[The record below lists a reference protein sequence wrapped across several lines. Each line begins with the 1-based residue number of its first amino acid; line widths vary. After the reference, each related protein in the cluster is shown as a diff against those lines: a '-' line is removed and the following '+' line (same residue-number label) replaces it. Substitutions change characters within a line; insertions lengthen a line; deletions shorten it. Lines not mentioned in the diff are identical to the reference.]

1 MKNIFLAALA
11 ALALAAAP
19 ARAGSQPQR
28 ALDECYGK
36 PLAVHVKGWAYDP
49 DVSSQSIDVHVYLY
63 TDSGCTSRYGDIRV
77 LTANVPRPDVNQAK
91 GITGDHGFDADI
103 PVADAGDYWVK
114 VFAIDATGDGNP
126 QIGSTR
132 SVTVAAVFPG
142 AGISSDPYLIST
154 TAEWNAFASCVNA
167 GINGAAFYRLAADIG
182 PVSSTVGTEDHP
194 FTGTFDGGGHAIDLA
209 IADTGNQGA
218 APFRHIAGAT
228 IMNAKTT
235 GSVTGT
241 LHCAGLVGFAQG
253 SRNRILQ
260 CEVAADIVCGGGAHS
275 HCGGILG
282 HGKSSSTRILN
293 GLFSGTISGATT
305 ATGVIYGWGD
315 DGTHTIENC
324 LSTGTFTDCGG
335 IELMR
340 TNKGTASIVNCFRKN
355 GGGSQGTDASGM
367 TADELLSAL
376 GPGWEV
382 RDHAIR
388 PALLGDRSLVFATIR
403 GLEAFQL
410 SGLAAFARP
419 VVEVEDFH
427 GAIVA
432 PSCYTV
438 TIRDGDGAIVAGD
451 LAASASYTLTVQAAD
466 GNAGAYTDSA
476 TASFTCP
483 LAVFVDAGAGDDAND
498 GLAPTSAFQSI
509 QRAID
514 LSESGAI
521 VFVAA
526 GIYEPV
532 YVHDKTLTIIGADA
546 ASTVIDGDDM
556 DCCATLSS
564 GTTLRNFT
572 IRNGLAAAEDGTL
585 EDCIVENCS
594 DDRVLLG
601 TDTIR
606 CIVRNSLSGDSCVID
621 GGVHRNTLF
630 HGLSGHYIFGD
641 STLYNCTVANN
652 AADWGDA
659 EDYHIGEQNP
669 EYDSGQLFC
678 GGSRFNC
685 IVWDNTRSEGLD
697 EYLRPIWSP
706 CPENDAADPVFL
718 DPGRG
723 NFRLRG
729 ESPAI
734 DSGNSAY
741 APQAGATD
749 LDGRPRVQGA
759 AIDRGCYEGAADVVV
774 TAASVGCGTVSPPLI
789 ALKAPGTATFTAD
802 AAGWNRPV
810 AGWYTN
816 GVLAANSGDT
826 FTLSGVTEDTA
837 VVVRFAAA
845 DWYADASS
853 GDDANDGLSAGTAF
867 RTVQRAFAAA
877 ARDDAIHLAAGTYG
891 PIDDHGGRVSI
902 AGAGAG
908 ATIVDGGGS
917 SCCATLAGGTTL
929 RRLTL
934 RNGRGSEGGGA
945 RGGAL
950 EDCVVEN
957 CSGYSGAVR
966 DADTLRCIVRN
977 CSADRDV
984 VSGGTHR
991 NSLFHGLVGN
1001 RAFYGATLY
1010 SCTVADS
1017 TGWWRFREEGAARNC
1032 VFWGNSAGND
1042 AEDPLFAG
1050 ASAGDYRL
1058 RAESPA
1064 IDAGDLAFAT
1074 EAGETDLAGNPR
1086 VQGAAIDRGCH
1097 EGGVAG
1103 LVRCTAAVEGFGGT
1117 VSPASF
1123 QTNAPATVTFT
1134 SQPAGFFARPV
1145 AGWYTNGVLAS
1156 SSGGTFTLTD
1166 VTEDV
1171 AVTVRFEPT
1180 ELHVDVVAGDD
1191 ANDGLS
1197 PATALRTIAAAI
1209 DIAASGDTVHAAAG
1223 TYAPIDTRGR
1233 TVSIVGAGAAST
1245 AVDGGGSER
1254 CALLSGG
1261 STLTGFT
1268 LRNGRASAESDAVV
1282 KNGGLVDCVVENCR
1296 VDGSYASLLRDVG
1309 TLRCIVRR
1317 CSSSAAYGTIRGGT
1331 HRCTLF
1337 HSLRGEI
1344 WFFES
1349 APTLYNCTFA
1359 DNSAKYLMQYGTFFN
1374 CILWGNSSQDGAVCN
1389 DAQDPR
1395 FVDAPGGDYRL
1406 RAGSPA
1412 IDAGDAAYAGE
1423 AGETDVAG
1431 NARVQ
1436 GAAIDRGCYEGP
1448 GLQGIRI
1455 AASAEGHGAVS
1466 PGCAYVQGP
1475 AESVL
1480 FTADTSVWGCPVVAW
1495 LTNGVLAAEGGDTFR
1510 IDGVTEDVAVT
1521 VKFAPGTLYVDA
1533 SGNDSN
1539 DGSSP
1544 ARALRTLQRAINV
1557 SGSGD
1562 TIRVASGGYSPI
1574 DVGGRT
1580 LTIVGAGAGSTTID
1594 GGGRNRCATLTPET
1608 TLRGFT
1614 LRNGIAKGWV
1624 LDSYIWESTDWNSVV
1639 KFGTLEDCVVENCQA
1654 EQSAAVFFWTSTRR
1668 CIVRNCR
1675 AKEFIV
1681 FGGVH
1686 ANSLFHGNES
1696 EDMPVLQAIESYN
1709 CTFFSNATQYAW
1721 FLDGFPIVNSIRWNN
1736 SYSLSGMAP
1745 VQQNST
1751 NDPMFVDAP
1760 AGNFRLRRGSPA
1772 IDAGISP
1779 TNQLASGCGSIDLEG
1794 KPRLQGETF
1803 DLGCYESPA
1812 SDGYA
1817 FWSWMWGLGAWDA
1830 IDANGI
1836 HNVFR
1841 YLFDKPS
1848 GTFENPP
1855 LLSISFDA
1863 SGRAVIH
1870 TPPLNPS
1877 ATGFDI
1883 SILATDDLNGTGA
1896 TTYPLD
1902 ADGET
1907 TIPAS
1912 GKPARFF
1919 RLRVEERP

>member
-1 MKNIFLAALA
+1 
-11 ALALAAAP
+11 
-19 ARAGSQPQR
+19 
-28 ALDECYGK
+28 
-36 PLAVHVKGWAYDP
+36 
-49 DVSSQSIDVHVYLY
+49 
-63 TDSGCTSRYGDIRV
+63 
-77 LTANVPRPDVNQAK
+77 
-91 GITGDHGFDADI
+91 
-103 PVADAGDYWVK
+103 
-114 VFAIDATGDGNP
+114 
-126 QIGSTR
+126 
-132 SVTVAAVFPG
+132 
-142 AGISSDPYLIST
+142 
-154 TAEWNAFASCVNA
+154 
-167 GINGAAFYRLAADIG
+167 
-182 PVSSTVGTEDHP
+182 
-194 FTGTFDGGGHAIDLA
+194 
-209 IADTGNQGA
+209 
-218 APFRHIAGAT
+218 
-228 IMNAKTT
+228 
-235 GSVTGT
+235 
-241 LHCAGLVGFAQG
+241 
-253 SRNRILQ
+253 
-260 CEVAADIVCGGGAHS
+260 
-275 HCGGILG
+275 
-282 HGKSSSTRILN
+282 
-293 GLFSGTISGATT
+293 
-305 ATGVIYGWGD
+305 
-315 DGTHTIENC
+315 
-324 LSTGTFTDCGG
+324 
-335 IELMR
+335 
-340 TNKGTASIVNCFRKN
+340 
-355 GGGSQGTDASGM
+355 M

-451 LAASASYTLTVQAAD
+451 LAASAPYTLTVQAAD

-498 GLAPTSAFQSI
+498 GFASTSAFQSI

-606 CIVRNSLSGDSCVID
+606 CIVRNSLSWGSCVID

-697 EYLRPIWSP
+697 EYLRSIWSP

-749 LDGRPRVQGA
+749 LDGRP
-759 AIDRGCYEGAADVVV
+759 
-774 TAASVGCGTVSPPLI
+774 
-789 ALKAPGTATFTAD
+789 
-802 AAGWNRPV
+802 
-810 AGWYTN
+810 
-816 GVLAANSGDT
+816 
-826 FTLSGVTEDTA
+826 
-837 VVVRFAAA
+837 
-845 DWYADASS
+845 
-853 GDDANDGLSAGTAF
+853 
-867 RTVQRAFAAA
+867 
-877 ARDDAIHLAAGTYG
+877 
-891 PIDDHGGRVSI
+891 
-902 AGAGAG
+902 
-908 ATIVDGGGS
+908 
-917 SCCATLAGGTTL
+917 
-929 RRLTL
+929 
-934 RNGRGSEGGGA
+934 
-945 RGGAL
+945 
-950 EDCVVEN
+950 
-957 CSGYSGAVR
+957 
-966 DADTLRCIVRN
+966 
-977 CSADRDV
+977 
-984 VSGGTHR
+984 
-991 NSLFHGLVGN
+991 
-1001 RAFYGATLY
+1001 
-1010 SCTVADS
+1010 
-1017 TGWWRFREEGAARNC
+1017 
-1032 VFWGNSAGND
+1032 
-1042 AEDPLFAG
+1042 
-1050 ASAGDYRL
+1050 
-1058 RAESPA
+1058 
-1064 IDAGDLAFAT
+1064 
-1074 EAGETDLAGNPR
+1074 
-1086 VQGAAIDRGCH
+1086 
-1097 EGGVAG
+1097 
-1103 LVRCTAAVEGFGGT
+1103 
-1117 VSPASF
+1117 
-1123 QTNAPATVTFT
+1123 
-1134 SQPAGFFARPV
+1134 
-1145 AGWYTNGVLAS
+1145 
-1156 SSGGTFTLTD
+1156 
-1166 VTEDV
+1166 
-1171 AVTVRFEPT
+1171 
-1180 ELHVDVVAGDD
+1180 
-1191 ANDGLS
+1191 
-1197 PATALRTIAAAI
+1197 
-1209 DIAASGDTVHAAAG
+1209 
-1223 TYAPIDTRGR
+1223 
-1233 TVSIVGAGAAST
+1233 
-1245 AVDGGGSER
+1245 
-1254 CALLSGG
+1254 
-1261 STLTGFT
+1261 
-1268 LRNGRASAESDAVV
+1268 
-1282 KNGGLVDCVVENCR
+1282 
-1296 VDGSYASLLRDVG
+1296 
-1309 TLRCIVRR
+1309 
-1317 CSSSAAYGTIRGGT
+1317 
-1331 HRCTLF
+1331 
-1337 HSLRGEI
+1337 
-1344 WFFES
+1344 
-1349 APTLYNCTFA
+1349 
-1359 DNSAKYLMQYGTFFN
+1359 
-1374 CILWGNSSQDGAVCN
+1374 
-1389 DAQDPR
+1389 
-1395 FVDAPGGDYRL
+1395 
-1406 RAGSPA
+1406 
-1412 IDAGDAAYAGE
+1412 
-1423 AGETDVAG
+1423 
-1431 NARVQ
+1431 RVQ

-1574 DVGGRT
+1574 DVGGRA

-1817 FWSWMWGLGAWDA
+1817 FWSWMWGLGAWNATDA
-1830 IDANGI
+1830 SGV

-1883 SILATDDLNGTGA
+1883 SILALDDLAGTGA

-1902 ADGET
+1902 ASGET
-1907 TIPAS
+1907 VIPANS
-1912 GKPARFF
+1912 PARFF
-1919 RLRVEERP
+1919 RLRAVEK